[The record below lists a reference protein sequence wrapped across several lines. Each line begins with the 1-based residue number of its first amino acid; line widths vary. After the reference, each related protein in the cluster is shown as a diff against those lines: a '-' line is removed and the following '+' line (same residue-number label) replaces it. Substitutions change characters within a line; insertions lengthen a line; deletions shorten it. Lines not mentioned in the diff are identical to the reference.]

1 MTEFERNSLKVAITL
16 AIFKDFKDMALTKE
30 LAIEILDY
38 AKENIGEANL
48 KCGCD
53 KQK

>member
-1 MTEFERNSLKVAITL
+1 MCLMLYDA
-16 AIFKDFKDMALTKE
+16 FKNMDLTKE

-38 AKENIGEANL
+38 VKENIDEANL

-53 KQK
+53 GQK